1 MATKSIFLTSTHG
14 SSGKSAIA
22 IGSYL
27 LLKESKH
34 KPGYFKPIGDSQ
46 TIEPQNLTDKD
57 VSTISVV
64 VSRSFPKEVICPQ
77 FLTPGYCLDEIFPD
91 ETPVVL
97 EKILDAYHQIAAKT
111 DIVLVEGNHNFNQY
125 SMVNLDDLHLAKALG
140 SKLVICAP
148 ISDDN
153 DFDSVIMAYRMAK
166 IHQVPV
172 LGTILSG
179 ITPYADT
186 RIETIYKPLLIRH
199 GIKYLGG
206 LKNAKQLERPTI
218 AEIIE
223 VIAGK
228 LLVGDYIKVKNQM
241 IESFAIGAMGTDSAL
256 SFLRKNYNQC
266 IITGGDRGDLI
277 LAALEMNTVL
287 MILTGNLHPEAS
299 VIEAAEK
306 KGVPL
311 VLTAMDTYSVTE
323 SLKKIHTHI
332 QPEEIEACRTQV
344 EQHIAWKSFLE

>member
-1 MATKSIFLTSTHG
+1 MATKSIYLTSTRG

-27 LLKESKH
+27 LLKESKY

-46 TIEPQNLTDKD
+46 TMEPQNLTDKD

-64 VSRSFPKEVICPQ
+64 ISRAFPKEIICPQ

-91 ETPVVL
+91 ETPTVL
-97 EKILDAYHQIAAKT
+97 EKILDAYNQIASKSE
-111 DIVLVEGNHNFNQY
+111 IILVEGNHFYAQY
-125 SMVNLDDLHLAKALG
+125 SMIDLDDLHLAKALG

-153 DFDSVIMAYRMAK
+153 DLNSVIMANRMAQ

-172 LGTILSG
+172 LGAILSG

-186 RIETIYKPLLIRH
+186 RIETIYKPLLTQH
-199 GIKYLGG
+199 GIKFLGG

-218 AEIIE
+218 AEIME
-223 VIAGK
+223 AVTGK
-228 LLVGDYIKVKNQM
+228 LLVGDYIKIKNQF

-277 LAALEMNTVL
+277 LAALEINTVL
-287 MILTGNLHPEAS
+287 MILTGNLQPETS
-299 VIEAAEK
+299 VIKAAEK

-332 QPEEIEACRTQV
+332 QPEEIEECRTQV
-344 EQHIAWKSFLE
+344 EQHIAWKTFLQ